1 MRPAAPT
8 APVRCVVL
16 LRGVNVG
23 RAKRVPM
30 AAFRTLLQELGF
42 ASVRTLLNS
51 GNAVVDA
58 ASADVDAHA
67 DAIAAGL
74 RERLGVDAPVVVKTA
89 AAWARVVAG
98 NPMPPPP
105 EEHARFLVAVGR
117 TPADVR
123 SLAALEPLVRAPDR
137 LVLGDDA
144 AYLHCPDGLLASPLA
159 SGALG
164 KAGRGVTTR
173 NWATVLKLHALAGD
187 GRD

>member
-1 MRPAAPT
+1 MAPT
-8 APVRCVVL
+8 PTRSVVL

-23 RAKRVPM
+23 KAKRVPM
-30 AAFRTLLQELGF
+30 AALRTLLAELGF

-58 ASADVDAHA
+58 VSADVDAHA

-89 AAWARVVAG
+89 ATWARVVAG
-98 NPMPPPP
+98 NPIVPPP

-123 SLAALEPLVRAPDR
+123 AVAALEPLVRAPDR
-137 LVLGDDA
+137 LVVSDDA
-144 AYLHCPDGLLASPLA
+144 AYLHCPDGLLASALA
-159 SGALG
+159 KAALG
-164 KAGRGVTTR
+164 KAGRHVTTR
-173 NWATVLKLHALAGD
+173 NWATALKVSHLVT
-187 GRD
+187 RSVP